1 MRGMSGIV
9 REIVPKLNEWGRSQ
23 ARAVIA
29 GADRQARAVIAG
41 VKDEKNSNTDYCD
54 VSNSDDR
61 VCTNG
66 AAQGWRQ
73 I

>member
-9 REIVPKLNEWGRSQ
+9 REIVPKLNEWGRS
-23 ARAVIA
+23 
-29 GADRQARAVIAG
+29 QARAVIAG